1 MKEVFSGYQKIAE
14 SYGFL
19 TEFNKEREEL
29 LIKLPGEKN
38 QILHLR
44 IDEEVFGFPL
54 SSEKASLESFIHI
67 YTLLEV
73 PFNSNSVSDL
83 SRLMNFINKSLEAP
97 GFVLDEINSR
107 VLYKT
112 VFFKPNEKINEN
124 TFMCLLGLI
133 SLYIDTFTPL
143 IERIAIGES
152 LDEVLESELK
162 SLV

>member
-1 MKEVFSGYQKIAE
+1 MNEVFSGYQKIAE

-19 TEFNKEREEL
+19 TEYKKADEEL
-29 LIKLPGEKN
+29 LIKLPGEKS

-44 IDEEVFGFPL
+44 IEEEVFGFPL
-54 SSEKASLESFIHI
+54 SNEKTSLESFIHI
-67 YTLLEV
+67 STLLEI
-73 PFNSNSVSDL
+73 PFNSNSLPDL
-83 SRLMNFINKSLEAP
+83 ARLMNFINKSLEAP
-97 GFVLDEINSR
+97 GFVLDEINTR
-107 VLYKT
+107 ILYKT

-143 IERIAIGES
+143 IERIATGES
-152 LDEVLESELK
+152 LEDLLESELK